1 MAFLRFQFRRDLSN
15 TWSTINPVLAQ
26 GELGLETDSTKF
38 KLGDGTTEWNNL
50 SYVGIQGPQGIPG
63 IDGSDGSDGVGVVQ
77 GGTTGQALV
86 KASDDDYDTTW
97 STVTTTPAGSDTQV
111 QFNDGGAF
119 GGDSGLVF
127 NKTAKS
133 LTLGGATVTASS
145 PVLNLS
151 QTWNSGATTFTG
163 LLFNATDTASA
174 AASLLL
180 DLQVGGTSF
189 VSASKAGDL
198 ISRRMF
204 AFTTPQGILAAD
216 GFGFGTTKAAGLY
229 GTYSSAQLGLA
240 VGSKFYLGNKNNA
253 LEVESGV
260 SIGWSSSPGGGH
272 TSGILLGDLYLA
284 RDAAGIL
291 AQRRGTNAQ
300 ESRVYGT
307 FTDGSNHRRV
317 AIGMSTAGVGFIR
330 PEGAGTGATG
340 NVLHI
345 SGLPTS
351 NPGSDILW
359 NDGGTVAVGVRQS
372 VDSTP
377 SISPFLLI
385 GA

>member
-63 IDGSDGSDGVGVVQ
+63 IDGSDGSDGSDGVGVVQ

-174 AASLLL
+174 AASLLM
-180 DLQVGGTSF
+180 DLQVGGVSRSRFTKNGSLDLTLPTNIGQLPIVQANISYGMYYKPANVAISF
-189 VSASKAGDL
+189 QSG
-198 ISRRMF
+198 
-204 AFTTPQGILAAD
+204 GIEL
-216 GFGFGTTKAAGLY
+216 FELHRNSEPKVRLN
-229 GTYSSAQLGLA
+229 SQ
-240 VGSKFYLGNKNNA
+240 
-253 LEVESGV
+253 V
-260 SIGWSSSPGGGH
+260 SIGS
-272 TSGILLGDLYLA
+272 TDTIIA
-284 RDAAGIL
+284 RDAADTL

-300 ESRVYGT
+300 EKRIYGT
-307 FTDGSNHRRV
+307 FTDASNHRRV
-317 AIGMSTAGVGFIR
+317 AMGMSTAGVGFIR